1 MMAEAEITR
10 LIVTHGLW
18 LLFVLTLI
26 EGPVATL
33 AGAAMAGRGLLD
45 PLAVF
50 AVAFAG
56 DLVGDGLLYAIGRLS
71 PALTRRLGGGR
82 GDAVPARHGGWHET
96 MHRRSWQIIAL
107 GKLTHVAGFAV
118 ILAAGAA
125 RVPFGLFLGV
135 SALATLPKVA
145 VLVLAG
151 WALGRVVDVPWIV
164 ALAALAVFLAGLWA
178 LRVRRV
184 P

>member
-1 MMAEAEITR
+1 MAEAEIVR
-10 LIVTHGLW
+10 LIGAHGLW
-18 LLFVLTLI
+18 LLFALTLI
-26 EGPVATL
+26 EGPVATVI
-33 AGAAMAGRGLLD
+33 AAAMAGRGLLD
-45 PLAVF
+45 PAAVF

-56 DLVGDGLLYAIGRLS
+56 DLAGDAVLYAIGRLS
-71 PALTRRLGGGR
+71 PALTRRLGGAR
-82 GDAVPARHGGWHET
+82 GDALPARHGGWRKT
-96 MHRRSWQIIAL
+96 MQHRAWQIIAL

-151 WALGRVVDVPWIV
+151 WTLGRTVDVPWLMAV
-164 ALAALAVFLAGLWA
+164 AALVLFGAGLWA
-178 LRVRRV
+178 LRIKGAS
-184 P
+184 